1 MSANASDKY
10 PNYSPGLEGVIAGVS
25 KISEI
30 DSDRSSLQYRGYD
43 VHDLAEQGCYEETAY
58 LLLKNKLPNAAEL
71 AEFKA
76 TLAAERQVPNYIYD
90 ILKAMPKNTHPM
102 DLVRT
107 AYSAL
112 APSDPDYTAPS
123 TDREANV
130 RKAVRIVAKAST
142 LVGKWSPNPR
152 RTRTPN
158 TQGRAQHRRK
168 LPLSLQ
174 RSRPRSKDYSGHGC
188 VPHPLR

>member
-90 ILKAMPKNTHPM
+90 TLKAMPKNTSIPIM
-102 DLVRT
+102 GLPAISIGT
-107 AYSAL
+107 PEL
-112 APSDPDYTAPS
+112 KPTTAPITVGMSESASSQYVLRS
-123 TDREANV
+123 T
-130 RKAVRIVAKAST
+130 
-142 LVGKWSPNPR
+142 
-152 RTRTPN
+152 
-158 TQGRAQHRRK
+158 
-168 LPLSLQ
+168 
-174 RSRPRSKDYSGHGC
+174 
-188 VPHPLR
+188 